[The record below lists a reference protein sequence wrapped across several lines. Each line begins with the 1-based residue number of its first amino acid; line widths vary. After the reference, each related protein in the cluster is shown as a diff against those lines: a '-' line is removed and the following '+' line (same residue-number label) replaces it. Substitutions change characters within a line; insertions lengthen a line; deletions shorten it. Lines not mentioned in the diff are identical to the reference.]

1 MSKTVY
7 ERFLQSLYHP
17 EPVRDLREL
26 VLRSARLYG
35 KRRAFVLKNG
45 EGALYEVS
53 YDRLLAD
60 CRALTEALAARGLT
74 GCRIA
79 VTGANS
85 YEWALAYLAAVIVGV
100 VVPIDKELCGE
111 DIRLFLD
118 EADCK
123 AVIGDIKTLAKLD
136 GDALEGR
143 LVVKMKSDDETVSIA
158 RLIREG
164 NERREKG
171 ADAFGTLEIDPDALR
186 VLLFTSGTTGSAKG
200 VCLSQ
205 GNICANIVSVSGMVK
220 IRPNEHVLSVLPLH
234 HTYECTLDFLTILY
248 SGACISYADSLRY
261 VYKNISEYH
270 PSILV
275 AVPLLL
281 EKIVNKLE
289 DSIRGGLPEYYK
301 SRTAALSLTE
311 TVRALPAP
319 LRLLVRRKVKNA
331 FGGRLSKIIVGA
343 APIAP
348 DTVDCLCALG
358 IRTMQGYGLTE
369 CAPLVAGNNDFF
381 LKSDAVGLPIPG
393 VEIRIDDP
401 DEEGVGE
408 ITVRGPNVM
417 LGYYNDAAA
426 TDAVLRG
433 GWFYTGDLGRFDDEG
448 WLYITGR
455 KKNVIIT
462 KNGKN
467 IYPEELEYRLNANG
481 VIDESLV
488 MGALEGADVTVRAKI
503 FPDLDAIRDS
513 LHGSV
518 PTKEQIAEAVRRAV
532 AEINEKLPSYKR
544 IRSYKIRESAFE
556 KTTTQKIKRFGDNMK
571 DE

>member
-123 AVIGDIKTLAKLD
+123 AVVGDIKTLAKLD

-158 RLIREG
+158 RLVREG

-220 IRPNEHVLSVLPLH
+220 IRPNEHVLSILPLH

-289 DSIRGGLPEYYK
+289 DSIRGGLPEHYK
-301 SRTAALSLTE
+301 TRTAALSLTE

-448 WLYITGR
+448 WLYI
-455 KKNVIIT
+455 IIT

>member
-35 KRRAFVLKNG
+35 KRRAFVLKNS

-118 EADCK
+118 EAGCK

-136 GDALEGR
+136 GDALESR

-289 DSIRGGLPEYYK
+289 DSIRGGLPEHYK
-301 SRTAALSLTE
+301 TRTAALSLTE

-408 ITVRGPNVM
+408 IAVRGPNVM

-433 GWFYTGDLGRFDDEG
+433 GWRPRALRRRGLALHHGAQEERHHHQKRQEHLPRGAGIPAERQRRHRRISRDGRARGRGRDRAREDLSRP
-448 WLYITGR
+448 R
-455 KKNVIIT
+455 RH
-462 KNGKN
+462 
-467 IYPEELEYRLNANG
+467 PRLAARQRS
-481 VIDESLV
+481 DQ
-488 MGALEGADVTVRAKI
+488 GADRRGGQA
-503 FPDLDAIRDS
+503 R
-513 LHGSV
+513 GGRN
-518 PTKEQIAEAVRRAV
+518 QREAAV
-532 AEINEKLPSYKR
+532 V
-544 IRSYKIRESAFE
+544 
-556 KTTTQKIKRFGDNMK
+556 
-571 DE
+571 

>member
-35 KRRAFVLKNG
+35 KRRAFVLKNS

-118 EADCK
+118 EAGCK

-136 GDALEGR
+136 GDALESR

-301 SRTAALSLTE
+301 TRTAALSLTE

-369 CAPLVAGNNDFF
+369 CAPLVSVNPYTA
-381 LKSDAVGLPIPG
+381 LKYGSVGVPIRG
-393 VEIRIDDP
+393 SSIKILKENGDGAESEAETGSI
-401 DEEGVGE
+401 GE
-408 ITVRGPNVM
+408 ICVKGPQVM
-417 LGYYNDAAA
+417 LGYYNNPEA
-426 TDAVLRG
+426 TKEVFTDDGYFR
-433 GWFYTGDLGRFDDEG
+433 TGDLGYVDDEG
-448 WLYITGR
+448 YIFITGR
-455 KKNVIIT
+455 KKNVIILA
-462 KNGKN
+462 NGKN
-467 IYPEELEYRLNANG
+467 IYPEELEEYLYKLD
-481 VIDESLV
+481 VINECVVVAREVGGETLLTAV
-488 MGALEGADVTVRAKI
+488 VYPEYTRFEGADA
-503 FPDLDAIRDS
+503 
-513 LHGSV
+513 
-518 PTKEQIAEAVRRAV
+518 EQIKETIK
-532 AEINEKLPSYKR
+532 AEIMAVNKHLPVFKQIRNIEIKKNE
-544 IRSYKIRESAFE
+544 FE
-556 KTTTQKIKRFGDNMK
+556 KTTSKKIIRYKV
-571 DE
+571 

>member
-1 MSKTVY
+1 METENYQIDGKKGNWIATDTVIIDGKQFY
-7 ERFLQSLYHP
+7 LMEHQVY
-17 EPVRDLREL
+17 RDQAQGVILD
-26 VLRSARLYG
+26 AYG
-35 KRRAFVLKNG
+35 KMVVEECKKFDEKTKQKIHDYIQQQVPLNPVEQLKQ
-45 EGALYEVS
+45 
-53 YDRLLAD
+53 
-60 CRALTEALAARGLT
+60 
-74 GCRIA
+74 
-79 VTGANS
+79 
-85 YEWALAYLAAVIVGV
+85 
-100 VVPIDKELCGE
+100 
-111 DIRLFLD
+111 
-118 EADCK
+118 
-123 AVIGDIKTLAKLD
+123 D
-136 GDALEGR
+136 G
-143 LVVKMKSDDETVSIA
+143 
-158 RLIREG
+158 
-164 NERREKG
+164 
-171 ADAFGTLEIDPDALR
+171 
-186 VLLFTSGTTGSAKG
+186 
-200 VCLSQ
+200 
-205 GNICANIVSVSGMVK
+205 K

-261 VYKNISEYH
+261 VYKNISEYY

-289 DSIRGGLPEYYK
+289 DSIRGGLPEHYK
-301 SRTAALSLTE
+301 TRTAALSLTE

-401 DEEGVGE
+401 DKEGVGE
-408 ITVRGPNVM
+408 IAVRGPNVM

>member
-35 KRRAFVLKNG
+35 KRRAFVLKNS

-118 EADCK
+118 EAGCK

-136 GDALEGR
+136 GDALESR

-301 SRTAALSLTE
+301 TRTAALSLTE

-401 DEEGVGE
+401 E
-408 ITVRGPNVM
+408 
-417 LGYYNDAAA
+417 
-426 TDAVLRG
+426 
-433 GWFYTGDLGRFDDEG
+433 
-448 WLYITGR
+448 
-455 KKNVIIT
+455 
-462 KNGKN
+462 
-467 IYPEELEYRLNANG
+467 
-481 VIDESLV
+481 
-488 MGALEGADVTVRAKI
+488 
-503 FPDLDAIRDS
+503 
-513 LHGSV
+513 
-518 PTKEQIAEAVRRAV
+518 RRAW
-532 AEINEKLPSYKR
+532 AKSPCAAR
-544 IRSYKIRESAFE
+544 
-556 KTTTQKIKRFGDNMK
+556 T
-571 DE
+571 

>member
-1 MSKTVY
+1 M
-7 ERFLQSLYHP
+7 
-17 EPVRDLREL
+17 
-26 VLRSARLYG
+26 
-35 KRRAFVLKNG
+35 
-45 EGALYEVS
+45 
-53 YDRLLAD
+53 
-60 CRALTEALAARGLT
+60 
-74 GCRIA
+74 
-79 VTGANS
+79 
-85 YEWALAYLAAVIVGV
+85 GV

-158 RLIREG
+158 RLVREG

-220 IRPNEHVLSVLPLH
+220 IRPNEHVLSILPLH

-270 PSILV
+270 PSHPRSG
-275 AVPLLL
+275 AAAAG
-281 EKIVNKLE
+281 KN
-289 DSIRGGLPEYYK
+289 RQQAGGFDPRRPAGVLQDPH
-301 SRTAALSLTE
+301 RRAQPDRD
-311 TVRALPAP
+311 VRALPAP

-481 VIDESLV
+481 VIDESLADGRARGRGRDRARKDFPRPRRHPRLAARQRSDQ
-488 MGALEGADVTVRAKI
+488 GANRRGGQARGG
-503 FPDLDAIRDS
+503 RN
-513 LHGSV
+513 
-518 PTKEQIAEAVRRAV
+518 QREAAV
-532 AEINEKLPSYKR
+532 VQAHPLVQNPRKR
-544 IRSYKIRESAFE
+544 V
-556 KTTTQKIKRFGDNMK
+556 
-571 DE
+571 